1 MAFHFSWNKEF
12 SQSFIEKTSSL
23 LSYALNKGNKL
34 PIIVDKIDVKELNM
48 GSKPP
53 ELEILEIGDLAEDRF
68 RGLFKLRYTGDA
80 YIVLQ
85 TKVQINP
92 LNTHKNTSPKFTW
105 KGILFADAPL
115 IVPMFLRLSDFKLSG
130 IVVLVFSKAKGVT
143 LVFRNDPV
151 ESVRVSSTFDSIPV
165 IAQFLQK
172 EIEKQ
177 LRTFFQEELPAIIHK
192 LSISMPPKSIEKLNT
207 NSSTTILTNESK
219 NKEPTPLIRLADINP
234 EHPISITGMLR
245 FAALA
250 SSQKTLCPFTPSIS
264 QAIYRS
270 SHLLSTVSAVNCVFK
285 NSLSNSPSLEPTT
298 SLTTSYSSTCAIEMQ
313 NFRQN
318 LSLRQNTFLN
328 KRWTLKKHN
337 VICLRSDSKDSAFSG
352 RHIQP
357 LVEKNDNISNHL
369 RIESINTFHNTK
381 KEKTKQMHHHVTNI
395 RCQAAYH

>member
-12 SQSFIEKTSSL
+12 SQSFIEKTCSL

-34 PIIVDKIDVKELNM
+34 PIIVDKID
-48 GSKPP
+48 PP

-68 RGLFKLRYTGDA
+68 RGLFKLKYIGDA

-92 LNTHKNTSPKFTW
+92 LNTQKNTSPKFTW
-105 KGILFADAPL
+105 RGILSADAPL

-130 IVVLVFSKAKGVT
+130 IIILVFSKAKGVT

-192 LSISMPPKSIEKLNT
+192 LSISMPKKSVERLDID
-207 NSSTTILTNESK
+207 SSSTILTNESK
-219 NKEPTPLIRLADINP
+219 NKESTPFIRLADINP
-234 EHPISITGMLR
+234 EHPVSITGMLR

-250 SSQKTLCPFTPSIS
+250 SLQKTLSPFTPSIS

-270 SHLLSTVSAVNCVFK
+270 SHLLSTISTVNYTFK
-285 NSLSNSPSLEPTT
+285 DPLINSPDLDSTT
-298 SLTTSYSSTCAIEMQ
+298 SLTNSYSTTYTIEMQ
-313 NFRQN
+313 NFRRN
-318 LSLRQNTFLN
+318 LSLRQVTFLN

-337 VICLRSDSKDSAFSG
+337 VICLHLNSKDSTFTD

-357 LVEKNDNISNHL
+357 LVEKDDNISNHL
-369 RIESINTFHNTK
+369 PIGSVNIFHNTK
-381 KEKTKQMHHHVTNI
+381 KEKTKWMHHHVTSVKYQKTY
-395 RCQAAYH
+395 R